1 MQNQPLLSDI
11 IHFKANDKLFVA
23 AGKDV
28 RGITTYSIGN
38 YKDVEMLKLIK
49 AQFNE
54 NSDNAKYIKN
64 VIVPKLYSEFKSSN
78 IDVIVY
84 PSSSS
89 GLLAY
94 FSKEVSKQLRVNSLI
109 KDSFVK
115 GLPSEITIDSNG
127 ITLDIKTIKSL
138 HNIIETAETN
148 GYFELKKVP
157 VQFRSFFTG
166 YVKLSHSTN
175 NFVDKN
181 VLVID
186 DVLTS
191 GATLSEIYKI
201 LSTNGAKSIIGI
213 TLLKKKV

>member
-11 IHFKANDKLFVA
+11 IHFKPNDKLFVA

-28 RGITTYSIGN
+28 RGISTYSIGN

-49 AQFNE
+49 SQFHE
-54 NSDNAKYIKN
+54 NSDNAKYIKDI
-64 VIVPKLYSEFKSSN
+64 IVPKLYLEFKNKN

-84 PSSSS
+84 PTSSS
-89 GLLAY
+89 GLLTY
-94 FSKEVSKQLRVNSLI
+94 FSKEIFKQLRVTSLI
-109 KDSFVK
+109 KDSFIK
-115 GLPSEITIDSNG
+115 SLPSEITIDSNG

-138 HNIIETAETN
+138 YNIIEKAETN

-166 YVKLSHSTN
+166 YIKLTHSTN

-201 LSTNGAKSIIGI
+201 LSTNGAKSIVGI